1 MRLFLEEFSGIS
13 LVEVKRLKEPPN
25 RLVLAPMFG
34 HNVGRI
40 EFAGQMVETN
50 ELGGN
55 SFANTV
61 KGESVVALVEL
72 GMWNG

>member
-1 MRLFLEEFSGIS
+1 MRLILEEFSGIS
-13 LVEVKRLKEPPN
+13 LVEEKPLKEPPN
-25 RLVLAPMFG
+25 HLVTPMLG
-34 HNVGRI
+34 HNVKRI
-40 EFAGQMVETN
+40 EFAGQIVETN

-72 GMWNG
+72 GMRNG

>member
-1 MRLFLEEFSGIS
+1 MRLILEEFSGIS
-13 LVEVKRLKEPPN
+13 LVEEKRLKESPN
-25 RLVLAPMFG
+25 RLVT

-50 ELGGN
+50 KFCGN
-55 SFANTV
+55 SFADTV
-61 KGESVVALVEL
+61 KGESVVAFVEL

>member
-1 MRLFLEEFSGIS
+1 ML
-13 LVEVKRLKEPPN
+13 
-25 RLVLAPMFG
+25 G
-34 HNVGRI
+34 HNVSRI

-50 ELGGN
+50 ELGSN